1 MNASILVVDDEPIVQ
16 DAVRW
21 LLRSQG
27 YDVDVA
33 RNGEEALSRIAQQ
46 EFDVVVSDIKMP
58 GLNGLAVLERSR
70 ALKPNLVVI
79 LMTGYASLETAIEAL
94 RLGATDYLRKP
105 FELDDLT
112 LSVERALRS
121 HRAAEPARPRSLAA
135 GAPPAALPAPPVGH
149 HLVGES
155 PAIVAVREHI
165 GRCALTPSNVLIT
178 GESGVGKELV
188 AAAIHAASPKSERP
202 FIAVN
207 CGAIPETLIES
218 QLFGHVRG
226 AFTSALQANPGL
238 FVAANHGTLFLD
250 EIGELPFLMQVKL
263 LRVIENREVWP
274 VGATRPVPLDVR
286 IIASTNRD
294 LHREIAEGRFRE
306 DLFYRLDVMH
316 IALPPLRER
325 RGDIP
330 LLVDHLVRRL
340 NGKLGTGF
348 ISVEPDAL
356 HALAAQPWKGNV
368 RELENVLERAMVLGR
383 GQQLLLQHLA
393 LEPTVSTAG
402 LPGLGLRDA
411 VRQFE
416 LQHVRDVLSRAGHD
430 KREAARIL
438 EISLA
443 SLYRK
448 LDVDSDKREPAP
460 ILETGL
466 ASLYRNLDIDSEPPP
481 C

>member
-1 MNASILVVDDEPIVQ
+1 M
-16 DAVRW
+16 
-21 LLRSQG
+21 
-27 YDVDVA
+27 
-33 RNGEEALSRIAQQ
+33 
-46 EFDVVVSDIKMP
+46 
-58 GLNGLAVLERSR
+58 
-70 ALKPNLVVI
+70 
-79 LMTGYASLETAIEAL
+79 
-94 RLGATDYLRKP
+94 
-105 FELDDLT
+105 
-112 LSVERALRS
+112 ERALRS
-121 HRAAEPARPRSLAA
+121 HRAAEPARPRPLAA
-135 GAPPAALPAPPVGH
+135 VAPPAALPAPAVGH

-165 GRCALTPSNVLIT
+165 ARCALTPSNVLIT

-188 AAAIHAASPKSERP
+188 AAAIHAASPQSERP

-250 EIGELPFLMQVKL
+250 EIGELPFLLQVKL

-294 LHREIAEGRFRE
+294 LQREVAAGRFRE
-306 DLFYRLDVMH
+306 DLFYRLNVVH

-348 ISVEPDAL
+348 IGVEPEAL
-356 HALAAQPWKGNV
+356 RALAAQPWKGNV
-368 RELENVLERAMVLGR
+368 RELENVLERAMVLGS

-393 LEPTVSTAG
+393 LEPPVSHAPACPVWACATRSGSSSSSTCGMCCRAPATTSGRRRASSRSAWPRSTASSTSTATSASPHPSSRPAWPRSIATSISTASPRPADPARPTASDGPVRGQGVDVGVAVAQLGQDLRRCWPSRGDGPIVVGEAESLIG
-402 LPGLGLRDA
+402 LPT
-411 VRQFE
+411 V
-416 LQHVRDVLSRAGHD
+416 
-430 KREAARIL
+430 
-438 EISLA
+438 
-443 SLYRK
+443 
-448 LDVDSDKREPAP
+448 
-460 ILETGL
+460 T
-466 ASLYRNLDIDSEPPP
+466 
-481 C
+481 

>member
-1 MNASILVVDDEPIVQ
+1 MSASILVVDDEPVVQ
-16 DAVRW
+16 NAVQW
-21 LLRSQG
+21 LLRSHG
-27 YDVDVA
+27 YEVDIA
-33 RNGEEALSRIAQQ
+33 KSGEEALSRIAQQ

-58 GLNGLAVLERSR
+58 GLNGLDVLERSR
-70 ALKPNLVVI
+70 ALWPNLSVI

-94 RLGATDYLRKP
+94 RRGACDYLRKP
-105 FELDDLT
+105 FDVDDLT
-112 LSVERALRS
+112 LSVERALRV
-121 HRAAEPARPRSLAA
+121 HRPVDPVRPRPVAA
-135 GAPPAALPAPPVGH
+135 AAAPPGH

-165 GRCALTPSNVLIT
+165 ARCALTPSNVLIT

-188 AAAIHAASPKSERP
+188 ASAIHAASPQSEHP

-238 FVAANHGTLFLD
+238 FVAANHGTVFLD
-250 EIGELPFLMQVKL
+250 EIGELPYLLQVKL

-294 LHREIAEGRFRE
+294 LPREVEAGRFRE
-306 DLFYRLDVMH
+306 DLFYRLNVVH
-316 IALPPLRER
+316 ISLPPLRER

-330 LLVDHLVRRL
+330 LLVAHLLRRL
-340 NGKLGTGF
+340 NNKLGTAFAG
-348 ISVEPDAL
+348 VEPEAL
-356 HALAAQPWKGNV
+356 RALAAQPWRGNV
-368 RELENVLERAMVLGR
+368 RELDNVLERAMVLGS
-383 GQQLLLQHLA
+383 GPQLLLRHLA
-393 LEPTVSTAG
+393 MEPATAVTATPG
-402 LPGLGLRDA
+402 GLGLRDA

-416 LQHVRDVLSRAGHD
+416 LQHVRGVLSRTGFD

-448 LDVDSDKREPAP
+448 LDGEAEP
-460 ILETGL
+460 
-466 ASLYRNLDIDSEPPP
+466 Y
-481 C
+481 